1 MWKDGDN
8 YRRKMSLSGPFK
20 HKFGIYSK
28 ASEID
33 FDNSNDVKIN
43 DKVSGILKKVD
54 TMKLNDKEEK
64 FDGEEKD
71 GVMTQGDKLN
81 QIKAQRRQ
89 TKPLISST

>member
-8 YRRKMSLSGPFK
+8 LRRKLGITGPIK

-28 ASEID
+28 ASEND
-33 FDNSNDVKIN
+33 SDNKDVKIN

-54 TMKLNDKEEK
+54 TMKLNDKEES
-64 FDGEEKD
+64 FDMEEKET
-71 GVMTQGDKLN
+71 VMTQGDKLN

-89 TKPLISST
+89 PKPLIAST